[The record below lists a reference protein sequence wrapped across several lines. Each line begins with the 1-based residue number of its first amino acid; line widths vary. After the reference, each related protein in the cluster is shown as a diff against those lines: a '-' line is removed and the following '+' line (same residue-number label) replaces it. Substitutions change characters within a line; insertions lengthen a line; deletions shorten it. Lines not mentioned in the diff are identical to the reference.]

1 MEYVDI
7 FSTTLYWYAIVGFA
21 LLTGSIVV
29 YGVALLIYWLL
40 ARLTTLISYL
50 LRDVA
55 GHRDISLWRHH
66 PSR

>member
-1 MEYVDI
+1 MEYADI

-21 LLTGSIVV
+21 LLIGSIVV

-40 ARLTTLISYL
+40 ARLTIVISDL
-50 LRDVA
+50 LRNVV
-55 GHRDISLWRHH
+55 GHRDVSLWRHH